1 MGKRANNQHATKSA
15 KKTKLEPA
23 LACVADVIKQSEQLP
38 EACRAMLVDMLPFSL
53 SIPSDERHETQ
64 TWAVQAVEQTL
75 HANKA
80 ALEAAS
86 AAEDEKL
93 ASLKSSEGEL
103 GASVA
108 AADAASEAQ
117 KVVVQSAESAH
128 AERMEAA
135 NVASQALA
143 ALQEQQKTC
152 ETNLAS
158 TKEEKDALEPA
169 YQTHF
174 AAPMQGGAGPHFKE
188 LQPFLKKID
197 MEASLLKAIPSVC
210 SKSKE
215 DRGSFDD
222 VVLQELGKAL
232 TSKLTALSDAIAA
245 ETSASVERATDLQA
259 GESDTNAKKEAQQ
272 QAHDVLTAAMKE
284 QSDREAALTAAKQ
297 AVENFQPQVDTMTKM
312 VEKARAA
319 AAKFES
325 GPLASFITYKTRVAV
340 EPPAEA
346 APAGA

>member
-1 MGKRANNQHATKSA
+1 MGKRTNNQHATKSA

-23 LACVADVIKQSEQLP
+23 LACVADVIKQSDQLP

-53 SIPSDERHETQ
+53 SVPSDERHESQ

-80 ALEAAS
+80 ALEAAF
-86 AAEDEKL
+86 AAEDGKL

-103 GASVA
+103 GATVA
-108 AADAASEAQ
+108 AAEASSEAQ
-117 KVVVQSAESAH
+117 KVMVQSAGSAH
-128 AERMEAA
+128 AEKTEAA
-135 NVASQALA
+135 KVASQALL
-143 ALQEQQKTC
+143 ALQEDQNIC
-152 ETNLAS
+152 EANSAS
-158 TKEEKDALEPA
+158 TKEERDALEPA
-169 YQTHF
+169 YQAHF
-174 AAPMQGGAGPHFKE
+174 AVPMQDGAGPHFKE

-210 SKSKE
+210 SKLME

-232 TSKLTALSDAIAA
+232 TSKITALSDAIAA
-245 ETSASVERATDLQA
+245 ETSASVERAIAVQTA
-259 GESDTNAKKEAQQ
+259 ESDNNAKKEAQQ
-272 QAHDVLTAAMKE
+272 QAHDLLSAAMKE
-284 QSDREAALTAAKQ
+284 QSDREAALIAAKQ
-297 AVENFQPQVDTMTKM
+297 AVENFQPQVDTMTRM
-312 VEKARAA
+312 VEKAKTAC
-319 AAKFES
+319 AKFEA
-325 GPLASFITYKTRVAV
+325 GPLANFITYKTRVTV

>member
-1 MGKRANNQHATKSA
+1 
-15 KKTKLEPA
+15 
-23 LACVADVIKQSEQLP
+23 
-38 EACRAMLVDMLPFSL
+38 MLVDMLPFSL

-174 AAPMQGGAGPHFKE
+174 AAPMQDGAGPHFKE

-245 ETSASVERATDLQA
+245 ETSASVERATALQA
-259 GESDTNAKKEAQQ
+259 AESDNIAKKEAQQ